1 VGGQQFMTKT
11 SINYCTAD
19 LFCTLEEAADRG
31 GVKGGLARFLYGFMF
46 PAGRLIVGEELMF
59 EIRLKGRAILEEL

>member
-1 VGGQQFMTKT
+1 MSKK
-11 SINYCTAD
+11 SIYYLTAD

-46 PAGRLIVGEELMF
+46 PAARLMIDEELMF
-59 EIRLKGRAILEEL
+59 EVRLKGRAILEEL